1 MTTVI
6 TGKIQLPPRRAD
18 DKRLNI
24 AIATPAY
31 KGEFSTAYVRSLFM
45 LVTAAPAMGLRF
57 SFSDFDYS
65 DIVTSRNYLLSNFF
79 YNMTN
84 CSHLL
89 FIDADMGLP
98 KQADRRDGGSSGRCS
113 WGSLPKA
120 INRSRE
126 TARPLC

>member
-6 TGKIQLPPRRAD
+6 SGKIQLPPRRAD

-57 SFSDFDYS
+57 SFSDVDYS

-79 YNMTN
+79 YREPRKIKNFTPTEACKKTPYGAKKSIKLHIKMT
-84 CSHLL
+84 
-89 FIDADMGLP
+89 GT
-98 KQADRRDGGSSGRCS
+98 GS
-113 WGSLPKA
+113 GSF
-120 INRSRE
+120 R
-126 TARPLC
+126 